1 MNLMR
6 FFINLLPFLLLVPS
20 LAAGPPVDN
29 PVEIGLVRWQR
40 DFPGSLNAAGRSGKP
55 ILLLFQEVPGCI
67 GCQTFGAEVL
77 SHPLLVEAIEDNFI
91 PVLVYNNRSS
101 GMDKELLDRFS
112 EPSWN
117 FQVMRFLNGQGED
130 IIPRKDQVWTVA
142 ETAARMVLSLEASNR
157 PAPRYLHNLVL
168 EEDRDNHRLLPFAM
182 FCFWTGE
189 YTFGGIDGVV
199 GTEAGFYQGREV
211 TLVRYHH
218 HRLSQDELIRQA
230 AQQQCATMVYG
241 HPGEEFE
248 AHGLDRGVWQES
260 HYKRAPDEDQK
271 KQLQRV
277 FSLRDLA
284 SLTPMQLTK
293 LNALLPD
300 DRPVALEFLS
310 PRQRRNLGLVEARAQ

>member
-1 MNLMR
+1 MVSSR
-6 FFINLLPFLLLVPS
+6 IFIHLLPLLFLAPS
-20 LAAGPPVDN
+20 LAAGPPADN

-40 DFPGSLNAAGRSGKP
+40 DFPGALAAAGRSGKP

-101 GMDKELLDRFS
+101 GMDKELLQRFA

-130 IIPRKDQVWTVA
+130 IIPRRDRVWTVA
-142 ETAARMVLSLEASNR
+142 ESAARMVLSLEASDR
-157 PAPRYLHNLVL
+157 PVPRYLRNLAL
-168 EEDRDNHRLLPFAM
+168 EEDRHNLRQLPFAM

-189 YTFGGIDGVV
+189 YTLGRIDGVV
-199 GTEAGFYQGREV
+199 GTEAGYYQGREV

-230 AQQQCATMVYG
+230 AQQQCVTMVYG
-241 HPGEEFE
+241 LPGEEFD
-248 AHGLDRGVWQES
+248 AHGLARGVWQQD

-271 KQLQRV
+271 KQLQTV
-277 FSLRDLA
+277 FSPSDLA
-284 SLTPMQLTK
+284 GLTLMQLTK
-293 LNALLPD
+293 LNSLLPD
-300 DRPVALEFLS
+300 DRAAALDVVS
-310 PRQRRNLGLVEARAQ
+310 PRQRRNLGLLEERSR

>member
-1 MNLMR
+1 MSSIR
-6 FFINLLPFLLLVPS
+6 IFIHLLPFLF
-20 LAAGPPVDN
+20 LAPAPAANPPVDN

-40 DFPGSLNAAGRSGKP
+40 DFPGALATSGQTGKP

-101 GMDKELLDRFS
+101 GMDRELLERFA

-142 ETAARMVLSLEASNR
+142 ETAVRMVMSLEASNR
-157 PAPRYLHNLVL
+157 PVPRYLHNLVL

-218 HRLSQDELIRQA
+218 QRLSQDELIRQA

-241 HPGEEFE
+241 LPGEEFD
-248 AHGLDRGVWQES
+248 AHGLGWEVWQEH
-260 HYKRAPDEDQK
+260 HYTRAPDEDQK
-271 KQLQRV
+271 KQLQTL
-277 FSLRDLA
+277 FSTSDLA
-284 SLTPMQLTK
+284 GLTPMQLTK
-293 LNALLPD
+293 LNALLPG
-300 DRPVALEFLS
+300 DRPAAFDLLS
-310 PRQRRNLGLVEARAQ
+310 PRQRRNLGLVEERLQ